1 MILPPQCV
9 KTLSY
14 ELPCLSP
21 TFTNNVTTLRHSW
34 IPDILLNLGLAIGE
48 ISWTT
53 AALNPPVPSEI
64 GRPRWFREHFDISAS
79 RDRSEFADRGAAGLA
94 NLGVDFVVTMPPAAD
109 VPAYRS
115 LVGARGEVAVV
126 CLSTTTRDRDREE
139 LSPRSSSR
147 SKVV

>member
-1 MILPPQCV
+1 M
-9 KTLSY
+9 
-14 ELPCLSP
+14 
-21 TFTNNVTTLRHSW
+21 
-34 IPDILLNLGLAIGE
+34 DDGG
-48 ISWTT
+48 
-53 AALNPPVPSEI
+53 LNPPVPSEI

-115 LVGARGEVAVV
+115 LAARASFAVV
-126 CLSTTTRDRDREE
+126 CPCTPRGRDREAFW
-139 LSPRSSSR
+139 SPRSSSR